1 MKSEAPAI
9 KGNAVERLANHV
21 TAATGSTPAIVIA
34 FTMVLIWAACGPL
47 FHYSENWQLIINT
60 STTIITFLM
69 VFLIQKSQN
78 KDSLAIQLKLN
89 ELVAAHEFAS
99 NRLVNVENMTE
110 DELKVIQ
117 KYYGKLS
124 EFTKREEN
132 LQQSHS
138 IDEAHELHDL
148 KKEMEKDIEARLRN
162 KK

>member
-1 MKSEAPAI
+1 
-9 KGNAVERLANHV
+9 
-21 TAATGSTPAIVIA
+21 
-34 FTMVLIWAACGPL
+34 
-47 FHYSENWQLIINT
+47 
-60 STTIITFLM
+60 
-69 VFLIQKSQN
+69 
-78 KDSLAIQLKLN
+78 
-89 ELVAAHEFAS
+89 
-99 NRLVNVENMTE
+99 MTE